1 MNALSGK
8 IAAAA
13 FALATVGTSVAVS
26 PAPVAQVPP
35 EVAAMLKEHRGKWRT
50 EGQWISHGKAQPAK
64 ASWECKAA
72 VDGIGNVCTWNHE
85 WADRAP
91 DSALEI
97 MGYDPDQKALSIT
110 RVTDRGFIHTATPII
125 VRGNTMTRRWESN
138 EDGKISV
145 GVNEIVVKAPGDWV
159 QHMTIEV
166 DGKRITEMNVT
177 HHRVK

>member
-1 MNALSGK
+1 MNALNGK
-8 IAAAA
+8 IAMAA
-13 FALATVGTSVAVS
+13 FALATVGTCAAVS
-26 PAPVAQVPP
+26 PALAPEVPP
-35 EVAAMLKEHRGKWRT
+35 EIAAMLKEHLGKWRT
-50 EGQWISHGKAQPAK
+50 EGQWISHGKAQPTK
-64 ASWECKAA
+64 ASWQCKAA

-97 MGYDPDQKALSIT
+97 MGYDRDRKTLSIT
-110 RVTDRGFIHTATPII
+110 RVTDGGFIHTVAPT
-125 VRGNTMTRRWESN
+125 VRGNTMTVRWESV
-138 EDGKISV
+138 EDGKTSV

-166 DGKRITEMNVT
+166 DGERTTEMNVT